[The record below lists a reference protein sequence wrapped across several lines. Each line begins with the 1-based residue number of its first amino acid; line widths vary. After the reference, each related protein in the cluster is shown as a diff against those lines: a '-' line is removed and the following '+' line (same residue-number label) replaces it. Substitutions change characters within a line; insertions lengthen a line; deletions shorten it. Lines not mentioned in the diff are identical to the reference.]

1 MKSILVIGVGKFG
14 HHLVNKL
21 LELDNEVMIIDSNE
35 DHIRD
40 MFTKVNS
47 ARVGDCT
54 NVEVLKS
61 LGIRNFDVIIV
72 CIAEDFQNSLEVT
85 NLVKELG
92 GRHVISMASRDI
104 QAKFLLKNGAD
115 EVLYPARD
123 VAYNLAEKCSANHV
137 FDYIKMTDE
146 YSIYEIPII
155 ESWAGKTIRE
165 VNVRA
170 EYNVNIIAIV
180 SGGETLLCRL
190 PNMNFKK
197 EITLKRLAK
206 KNVLIK
212 L

>member
-180 SGGETLLCRL
+180 SGGKRLLCRL

-212 L
+212 

>member
-1 MKSILVIGVGKFG
+1 
-14 HHLVNKL
+14 
-21 LELDNEVMIIDSNE
+21 
-35 DHIRD
+35 
-40 MFTKVNS
+40 
-47 ARVGDCT
+47 
-54 NVEVLKS
+54 
-61 LGIRNFDVIIV
+61 
-72 CIAEDFQNSLEVT
+72 
-85 NLVKELG
+85 
-92 GRHVISMASRDI
+92 
-104 QAKFLLKNGAD
+104 
-115 EVLYPARD
+115 
-123 VAYNLAEKCSANHV
+123 
-137 FDYIKMTDE
+137 MTDE